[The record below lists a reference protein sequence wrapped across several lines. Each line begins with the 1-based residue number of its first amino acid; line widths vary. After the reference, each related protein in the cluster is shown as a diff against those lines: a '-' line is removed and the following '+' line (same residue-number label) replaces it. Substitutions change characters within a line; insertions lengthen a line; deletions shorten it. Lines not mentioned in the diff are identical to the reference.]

1 MFDVDHF
8 KRLNDTFG
16 HDAGDAV
23 LKAVAA
29 AAKGAVRKDDVVCRY
44 GGEEI
49 IVVMPDCVEG
59 MAMERAELIRKAIES
74 IRLQYAGREIAK
86 VTASFGVASHLAFGL
101 DGDALISAADA
112 ALYVAK
118 NRGRNNVQMA
128 A

>member
-1 MFDVDHF
+1 MLDVDHF

-29 AAKGAVRKDDVVCRY
+29 AAKAAVRKADLVCRY

-49 IVVMPDCVEG
+49 IVVLPDCAEG
-59 MAMERAELIRKAIES
+59 MAMERAEMIRQAIEAV
-74 IRLQYAGREIAK
+74 RVEHGGREIPQ
-86 VTASFGVASHLAFGL
+86 VTASFGVASHPVFGL
-101 DGDALISAADA
+101 DSDALVRAADA

-118 NRGRNNVQMA
+118 RRGRNNVQMA
-128 A
+128 V